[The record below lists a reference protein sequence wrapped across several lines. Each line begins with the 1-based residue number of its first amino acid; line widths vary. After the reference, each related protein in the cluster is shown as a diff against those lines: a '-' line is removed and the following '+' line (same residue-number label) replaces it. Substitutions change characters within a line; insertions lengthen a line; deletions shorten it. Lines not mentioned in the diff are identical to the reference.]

1 MTSHFKHKPDLIFMT
16 EPTLQP
22 FSWKD
27 RPAVIEHLF
36 PVQKIS
42 AESFKEQ
49 SAVHGKTLTALGS
62 YWKGRKPL
70 FLNKACI
77 LGCLMPT
84 SDNPLR
90 DLEIFELLMGMDERS
105 LAVRHGRIHPDDVAR
120 RVPGLT
126 VSQWFEANVPIDLP
140 EETPFAVG
148 ELSYEDPKTGKAKRV
163 RLKWQDAVSDADRLT
178 LEARALPFPD
188 YKSNIN
194 KAKRCEELGD
204 APHAHIW
211 KEVNAHLGT
220 SAHSFPELVE
230 QMGVARF
237 GHRPKVADVFCGSG
251 QIPFEA
257 ARLGC
262 DVYASDLNPI
272 ACMLTW
278 GAFNIVGAAP
288 EKRAE
293 LEREQQ
299 RLAAKVQ
306 AEIDALG
313 VEEDGDGWRAKVFLY
328 CVEVLCPQSGWRVPL
343 LPTLIIS
350 KGYRVV
356 AELMVP
362 TKLIP
367 QTISSLPTHPTAT
380 RSNTKK
386 SPNFSSPG
394 CVKIRRKNLPTGPG
408 TADVLWRSRERMT
421 ISADP

>member
-1 MTSHFKHKPDLIFMT
+1 MT